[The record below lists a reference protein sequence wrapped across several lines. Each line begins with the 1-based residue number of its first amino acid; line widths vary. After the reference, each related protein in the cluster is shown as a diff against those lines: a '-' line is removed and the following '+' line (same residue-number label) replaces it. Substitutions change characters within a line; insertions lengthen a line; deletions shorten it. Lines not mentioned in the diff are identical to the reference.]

1 MGTINYRTSKYI
13 ALGIYPECS
22 WDYEK
27 DPATME
33 ELREYAE
40 EHGITVEEEIE
51 LNIQLNEE
59 ADYDNASWILDKYS
73 FNNYTVQIEPGY
85 YQGFS
90 IDIREE
96 LPECWEDYREKQE
109 AQREITKM
117 RKLLEELNDTGIH
130 AVYPGWCTTYR
141 SCKETKQDIN
151 EAIREMRAEAK
162 AIPCWSRY
170 EYR

>member
-13 ALGIYPECS
+13 TLGIYPESS

-40 EHGITVEEEIE
+40 EYGTTIEEEIE
-51 LNIQLNEE
+51 NSIRLNEE
-59 ADYDNASWILDKYS
+59 ADHDNASWILDKYS
-73 FNNYTVQIEPGY
+73 FNNYTVRIVPGY

-90 IDIREE
+90 IDIEEE

-151 EAIREMRAEAK
+151 EAIREMRTEAK

>member
-13 ALGIYPECS
+13 TLGTYPECR

-33 ELREYAE
+33 EIREYAE
-40 EHGITVEEEIE
+40 ENGNTIEEEID
-51 LNIQLNEE
+51 NSIRLNEE
-59 ADYDNASWILDKYS
+59 ADHDNASWILDKYS

-96 LPECWEDYREKQE
+96 LPECWEDYREKRE

-130 AVYPGWCTTYR
+130 AVYPGWCTKYR
-141 SCKETKQDIN
+141 SYKETKQDIN

-170 EYR
+170 EYK